1 MIESHMLKRI
11 SVRRPVAVAQL
22 LSGLIVR
29 RPLLGRKA
37 DIGQNGR
44 SCNAGG

>member
-1 MIESHMLKRI
+1 
-11 SVRRPVAVAQL
+11 
-22 LSGLIVR
+22 LIVR

>member
-1 MIESHMLKRI
+1 
-11 SVRRPVAVAQL
+11 
-22 LSGLIVR
+22 LIVR

-37 DIGQNGR
+37 DIGQNRR

>member
-1 MIESHMLKRI
+1 
-11 SVRRPVAVAQL
+11 
-22 LSGLIVR
+22 LIVR
-29 RPLLGRKA
+29 RPLMGRKA